1 MRDHIGDNMGN
12 LDGKVVVITGAA
24 GGIGSATADVVYEQG
39 GVVVP
44 AGRDDS
50 ELAAIAA
57 VRDDP
62 RWNPITMDVTDE
74 ASVNGGFAD
83 LVARFGRLDGLVN
96 NAGVLIPNE
105 VPASTV
111 AEFDAIFGVNV
122 RGTYL
127 CCRAALPFMIEQR
140 AGSIVNIGSIN
151 SIGAEKKLALYV
163 ASKGAILMLT
173 KAIALDHAHQGVRA
187 NVVCPGFVDTPLNVP
202 HYELLGG
209 RDELER
215 SLADFQPIGRPIG
228 TREIA
233 EPIAFLLSDGASAM
247 TGSAMIVDGGVLAKA

>member
-1 MRDHIGDNMGN
+1 MGL
-12 LDGKVVVITGAA
+12 LDGKIVVITGAA

-39 GVVVP
+39 ATVIP
-44 AGRDDS
+44 AGRDDA
-50 ELAAIAA
+50 ELTALSA

-62 RWNPITMDVTDE
+62 RWRPIQMNVTDE
-74 ASVNGGFAD
+74 ASVARGFAD
-83 LVARFGRLDGLVN
+83 VLAQFGSVDGLVN
-96 NAGVLIPNE
+96 NAGVLIPNDI
-105 VPASTV
+105 PSSTL
-111 AEFDAIFGVNV
+111 AEFDTIFGVNV

-127 CCRAALPFMIEQR
+127 CCRAALPIMIEQHT
-140 AGSIVNIGSIN
+140 GSIVNIGSIN

-202 HYELLGG
+202 HYEMLGG
-209 RDELER
+209 RNELER
-215 SLADFQPIGRPIG
+215 SLADFQPIGRPIE

-233 EPIAFLLSDGASAM
+233 EPIAFLLSDASSAM
-247 TGSAMIVDGGVLAKA
+247 TGSAVLVDGGVLAKA

>member
-1 MRDHIGDNMGN
+1 MGL

-39 GVVVP
+39 AIVIP
-44 AGRDDS
+44 AGRDDA
-50 ELAAIAA
+50 ELFALSA

-62 RWNPITMDVTDE
+62 RWWPIQMNVTDE
-74 ASVNGGFAD
+74 ASVARGFAD
-83 LVARFGRLDGLVN
+83 VLGQFGSVDGLVN
-96 NAGVLIPNE
+96 NAGVLIPNDI
-105 VPASTV
+105 PSSTL
-111 AEFDAIFGVNV
+111 AEFDTIFGVNV

-127 CCRAALPFMIEQR
+127 CCRAALPIMIEQHT
-140 AGSIVNIGSIN
+140 GSIVNIGSIN

-202 HYELLGG
+202 HYEMLGG
-209 RDELER
+209 RSELQR
-215 SLADFQPIGRPIG
+215 SLVDFQPIGRAIE

-233 EPIAFLLSDGASAM
+233 EPIAFLLSDASSAM
-247 TGSAMIVDGGVLAKA
+247 TGSAMLVDGGVLAKA